1 MSDSNNNSATSR
13 RDFLRG
19 GFLRRALQETE
30 EAQAPVRPKPPVHTP
45 APPPQQTTQSPNQ
58 PGEALTPEQTL
69 ELARARARAMIGVV
83 KPPTDQQPFDI
94 LSLLTSFDRRP
105 DQHSDHQPSADDQPL
120 VAHINPA
127 RCLAHNGSFCTVCSE
142 HCPAE
147 GAIEINNHLPH
158 IIPAACTGC
167 AECYRVCPAPVI
179 AIALTPIEQSTPN
192 T

>member
-1 MSDSNNNSATSR
+1 MSDNNNKFDANR

-30 EAQAPVRPKPPVHTP
+30 AAQAPVRPKPPVHTP
-45 APPPQQTTQSPNQ
+45 APTTQSQMQ
-58 PGEALTPEQTL
+58 PGEALTPEQQI

-83 KPPTDQQPFDI
+83 KPPADQKPFDI
-94 LSLLTSFDRRP
+94 FSLLTSLDRRP
-105 DQHSDHQPSADDQPL
+105 DQHSDHQNSADDQAV

-142 HCPAE
+142 NCPAE
-147 GAIEINNHLPH
+147 GAIKIHEHRPQIVPD
-158 IIPAACTGC
+158 ACTGC

-179 AIALTPIEQSTPN
+179 AIALTPTQVLP
-192 T
+192 